1 MRYNA
6 PYGVTDA
13 DAGYVNGDPSIGQ
26 KGSIPPAA
34 QMEYPQREIINA
46 ILSADLTPTNN
57 DLTQLAQAIG
67 VIAARRGVYFVTDTG
82 TANQIVGTVANPP
95 QSFADIRLVVVKK
108 MASPNAGAM
117 QANLFGLGLV
127 ALHDHVGDDFAAG
140 VVQGG
145 GIYLLAPNGSN
156 EFRILGGS
164 TTVNNV
170 SSVTNT
176 SGKAITVASGGG
188 QTDVDMTH
196 STTPDATPDP
206 TDLWMRQDAL
216 KNILTMSTTQLIAW
230 LNGALSFLSSVP
242 PNGPGTAVGQFCWQT
257 IGVTAGHVPAYAGF
271 SRGVTTATAAEMQ
284 NGQWPGV
291 DQSRVKAWAGVN
303 SADYGFSLANWYAES
318 GFNEIAGTMA
328 GTWLYVG
335 CFETVSLAMWNQYV
349 TLWLRLPD

>member
-1 MRYNA
+1 MFQIIDGTFEEASRYC
-6 PYGVTDA
+6 
-13 DAGYVNGDPSIGQ
+13 I
-26 KGSIPPAA
+26 
-34 QMEYPQREIINA
+34 
-46 ILSADLTPTNN
+46 
-57 DLTQLAQAIG
+57 
-67 VIAARRGVYFVTDTG
+67 
-82 TANQIVGTVANPP
+82 
-95 QSFADIRLVVVKK
+95 
-108 MASPNAGAM
+108 
-117 QANLFGLGLV
+117 
-127 ALHDHVGDDFAAG
+127 HDHRVVEEGGHFTKSDFRMKEDEAYQTLYQEDGGRATKDLAISIL
-140 VVQGG
+140 QGK
-145 GIYLLAPNGSN
+145 SV
-156 EFRILGGS
+156 GGS

-318 GFNEIAGTMA
+318 GFNEIAGAMA

-335 CFETVSLAMWNQYV
+335 CFETVSYAMWNQYV